1 MSPIFIYLLKSSL
14 SLAILVLFY
23 ELVQKREVFF
33 HFNRIYLL
41 FGIAIAL
48 LLPFWNFNVLSV
60 FSTEATSQNYLL
72 TYQVSNFQ
80 LPEVVIGGSETTQ
93 SGFSLVS
100 LLLCTYLSGVL
111 IKLTLLLFRTMK
123 LITLIGKTKATI
135 INRVKFVFTEGDLP
149 VFSFFN
155 NIFISEN
162 TFNSEDSEKIIA
174 HEKVHISQ
182 LHSLDL
188 LFAELICIV
197 QWFNPFAY
205 LLKKAIRENHEFLA
219 DQQVI
224 SAYNDPST
232 YRLLLLNYSS
242 RIKTNSLAH
251 NFSYSLLKRR
261 LFMTKKPKR
270 RMRLGISV
278 SAASLAFILVLF
290 ACSQPDQNLTE
301 DSMDKSI
308 FFSDNVEVLPEYP
321 GGVENL
327 VVFLRSNINYPEK
340 AKEDGTTGSVDV
352 TFIVEKDGSISNV
365 KVKKSLSEECD
376 REAIRVVNSMPDW
389 TPGKQEGKVVRV
401 GLELPIFFS
410 LDYGSKTTVY
420 NSDEIN
426 EGDSIFTLVKQ
437 MPEFP
442 GGTSALMEYLGAN
455 INYPE
460 QAKKDSIQG
469 RVFVN
474 FIVEKDGTIGK
485 VNVLRGVGGGCD
497 EESIRVIKSM
507 PAWTPGRDEN
517 GNAVRVSYNIPI
529 KFTLE

>member
-1 MSPIFIYLLKSSL
+1 
-14 SLAILVLFY
+14 
-23 ELVQKREVFF
+23 
-33 HFNRIYLL
+33 
-41 FGIAIAL
+41 
-48 LLPFWNFNVLSV
+48 
-60 FSTEATSQNYLL
+60 
-72 TYQVSNFQ
+72 
-80 LPEVVIGGSETTQ
+80 
-93 SGFSLVS
+93 
-100 LLLCTYLSGVL
+100 
-111 IKLTLLLFRTMK
+111 
-123 LITLIGKTKATI
+123 
-135 INRVKFVFTEGDLP
+135 
-149 VFSFFN
+149 
-155 NIFISEN
+155 
-162 TFNSEDSEKIIA
+162 
-174 HEKVHISQ
+174 
-182 LHSLDL
+182 
-188 LFAELICIV
+188 
-197 QWFNPFAY
+197 
-205 LLKKAIRENHEFLA
+205 
-219 DQQVI
+219 
-224 SAYNDPST
+224 
-232 YRLLLLNYSS
+232 
-242 RIKTNSLAH
+242 
-251 NFSYSLLKRR
+251 
-261 LFMTKKPKR
+261 MTKKPKR

-340 AKEDGTTGSVDV
+340 AKEDGTTGNVDV